1 MAPTD
6 VGRAS
11 AAWAVGAHAVV
22 WAHTVLGASAFVA
35 ALAVCVCLHYRR
47 VVKNHVAAWPDEF
60 WPSVSATVGDWFPER
75 NVFQI
80 LIAATSGP
88 RFLLVGLCALAAALQ
103 HRPRRAA
110 ALLVVGAAR
119 TLACGGW
126 VYITST
132 DHALVHDVAMGL
144 YLGLTP
150 VWMVLCAASLAPG
163 PQSPHAAAHR
173 TAQRVRA
180 VAAAAFYACT
190 PCMVYL
196 YLQHRRHRVP
206 GAYSRYA
213 LFEWGLVVFDLAYDA
228 ASAWDVRR
236 FTIRVEYADTQPV
249 ATPAEARAHSEAV
262 REPSLLFWVATQV
275 YLAFT
280 AWSCVTCLLSLI
292 FYFSVSNMGAEG
304 HELLVLAPVAGLLVA
319 NVPPVRGWVAARR
332 DGAVAVG
339 PRAPRATAALW
350 AASGATVA
358 SYAVASPLVRL
369 VTAAACVALVA
380 VQSALEW
387 AAAWE
392 AGRLDEA
399 CAVWLTGWVALQV
412 ARYANHA
419 NSPLWPFLDAT
430 NGGQHVPALVLGGVC
445 LVPLL
450 VGGSGARLPAA
461 HVRRRAG
468 PGGRARAALGA
479 VAFGTWLS
487 VLQTL
492 LSDAGTPIAWGW
504 TGYPVRGP
512 MGVPHGVLVI
522 AAFAAGVLAALRAP
536 ALGLCRGVWA
546 AYAAGCAALYL
557 LDDWAGFAG
566 ALAVAATVPTMAL
579 PLLQSALT
587 HDPLVA
593 LLGAW
598 AVAVAQWFFGVLT
611 VAYAF
616 LPGAW
621 VMREHTGALLAVQGA
636 LLLAGL
642 HAARTPEVVTRLGV
656 AASTRRHS
664 FRRALYVVLGA
675 LVGVACVVPAVRR
688 VPAHRIVPYH
698 AADRVLTAGIWT
710 VHFGFDQ
717 SMRDNTRRMAGLF
730 RELEL
735 DVVGLLETDLH
746 RPAFANRDLTQ
757 YLAEELGMYADLG
770 PSPKKH
776 TWGAVLLSKF
786 PILESTHHLLPSP
799 HGELAPAI
807 HAVLDVFG
815 VATHVIVSHNGQQED
830 ALDRELQTTALA
842 EILAATYPAPAIFL
856 GYLVTLPH
864 MPRPSPYGI
873 LFGEG
878 RLLDVNKRDLDRWCQ
893 YLGFRG
899 LERVAYA
906 RVSRYTVTDTEL
918 QTFKL
923 RVPLTPLPGD
933 RDVLPRKLPYAE
945 RPVAAWTYPG
955 SLIRPHA
962 RLNETHRYGPEP
974 YPTYF
979 APP

>member
-332 DGAVAVG
+332 DPPAHGRHIRYEQPRDGREHQQLVALGAHVRHAKVEDERQQARHARPRREREVHLRRDPEEQRRLAHRLAVRARLGGRRDGLRVRVLDADGEAAHVPRARRVVRQVKHHEAPLEQRIARVRAGHAVPAVLQVQVHHARRARVERGRGHRAHALRGAVRRGVRRLRPGRERRGAQHHPHGCEAEVQPHRDVVHERMVRRRDVHPPAARQRACG
-339 PRAPRATAALW
+339 ADDEQRCGAPRAVLQRRRERTQAHKQEPRPGRGRDQNLEYVALREP
-350 AASGATVA
+350 VA
-358 SYAVASPLVRL
+358 DRRADRRPELVRPRGDM
-369 VTAAACVALVA
+369 V
-380 VQSALEW
+380 
-387 AAAWE
+387 
-392 AGRLDEA
+392 LD
-399 CAVWLTGWVALQV
+399 
-412 ARYANHA
+412 H
-419 NSPLWPFLDAT
+419 
-430 NGGQHVPALVLGGVC
+430 
-445 LVPLL
+445 
-450 VGGSGARLPAA
+450 
-461 HVRRRAG
+461 
-468 PGGRARAALGA
+468 
-479 VAFGTWLS
+479 
-487 VLQTL
+487 
-492 LSDAGTPIAWGW
+492 
-504 TGYPVRGP
+504 
-512 MGVPHGVLVI
+512 
-522 AAFAAGVLAALRAP
+522 
-536 ALGLCRGVWA
+536 
-546 AYAAGCAALYL
+546 
-557 LDDWAGFAG
+557 
-566 ALAVAATVPTMAL
+566 
-579 PLLQSALT
+579 
-587 HDPLVA
+587 
-593 LLGAW
+593 
-598 AVAVAQWFFGVLT
+598 
-611 VAYAF
+611 
-616 LPGAW
+616 
-621 VMREHTGALLAVQGA
+621 
-636 LLLAGL
+636 
-642 HAARTPEVVTRLGV
+642 
-656 AASTRRHS
+656 
-664 FRRALYVVLGA
+664 
-675 LVGVACVVPAVRR
+675 PAV
-688 VPAHRIVPYH
+688 V
-698 AADRVLTAGIWT
+698 
-710 VHFGFDQ
+710 
-717 SMRDNTRRMAGLF
+717 
-730 RELEL
+730 
-735 DVVGLLETDLH
+735 
-746 RPAFANRDLTQ
+746 
-757 YLAEELGMYADLG
+757 
-770 PSPKKH
+770 
-776 TWGAVLLSKF
+776 
-786 PILESTHHLLPSP
+786 
-799 HGELAPAI
+799 
-807 HAVLDVFG
+807 
-815 VATHVIVSHNGQQED
+815 
-830 ALDRELQTTALA
+830 
-842 EILAATYPAPAIFL
+842 
-856 GYLVTLPH
+856 
-864 MPRPSPYGI
+864 
-873 LFGEG
+873 
-878 RLLDVNKRDLDRWCQ
+878 
-893 YLGFRG
+893 
-899 LERVAYA
+899 
-906 RVSRYTVTDTEL
+906 
-918 QTFKL
+918 
-923 RVPLTPLPGD
+923 
-933 RDVLPRKLPYAE
+933 
-945 RPVAAWTYPG
+945 
-955 SLIRPHA
+955 
-962 RLNETHRYGPEP
+962 
-974 YPTYF
+974 
-979 APP
+979 

>member
-1 MAPTD
+1 MAHTG
-6 VGRAS
+6 VGRAR
-11 AAWAVGAHAVV
+11 AAWAVGGHAVV
-22 WAHTVLGASAFVA
+22 AAHTALGVSAFVA
-35 ALAVCVCLHYRR
+35 ALGVCVALHYRR
-47 VVKNHVAAWPDEF
+47 VVKNHVAGWPDEF
-60 WPSVSATVGDWFPER
+60 WPSVSATIGDWFPER
-75 NVFQI
+75 SVFQI
-80 LIAATSGP
+80 AIAATSGP
-88 RFLLVGLCALAAALQ
+88 RFVLVGLCALAAGLQ
-103 HRPRRAA
+103 HRARRAA
-110 ALLVVGAAR
+110 ALLAVGVAR

-150 VWMVLCAASLAPG
+150 LWMALCAVSLAPG

-180 VAAAAFYACT
+180 AAAAAFYACT

-213 LFEWGLVVFDLAYDA
+213 LFEWGLVVCDLAYDA
-228 ASAWDVRR
+228 ASAWDLGR
-236 FTIRVEYADTQPV
+236 FTIRVEYADTKRV
-249 ATPAEARAHSEAV
+249 AAPAEARARSEAV
-262 REPSLLFWVATQV
+262 REPSLLFWVASQV

-280 AWSCVTCLLSLI
+280 AWSCVTCLVSLV

-304 HELLVLAPVAGLLVA
+304 HELLVLAPVGGLLVA
-319 NVPPVRGWVAARR
+319 SVPPVRRWVATQRE
-332 DGAVAVG
+332 GAVAVH
-339 PRAPRATAALW
+339 PLAPRAQAALW
-350 AASGATVA
+350 AASWATIA

-369 VTAAACVALVA
+369 VTAAACAALVA
-380 VQSALEW
+380 VLSALEW

-399 CAVWLTGWVALQV
+399 CATWLTGWVALLV

-419 NSPLWPFLDAT
+419 NVPVWPFLDAS
-430 NGGQHVPALVLGGVC
+430 NGGHHLAALVLGAAS
-445 LVPLL
+445 LAPLL
-450 VGGSGARLPAA
+450 GAAA
-461 HVRRRAG
+461 AQGPRAPVRRRTG

-479 VAFGTWLS
+479 VAFGTWLC

-492 LSDAGTPIAWGW
+492 LSDAGTLIAWGW

-512 MGVPHGVLVI
+512 RGVPHGVLVI
-522 AAFAAGVLAALRAP
+522 AAFAAGVLGALHVP
-536 ALGLCRGVWA
+536 ALGLRRGVWA
-546 AYAAGCAALYL
+546 AYAAGCAALFF
-557 LDDWAGFAG
+557 LDDWAGLAG
-566 ALAVAATVPTMAL
+566 GLLVAATAPTMAL

-587 HDPLVA
+587 HDPLAA

-598 AVAVAQWFFGVLT
+598 AVAVGQWFLGVLT

-636 LLLAGL
+636 LLVAGL
-642 HAARTPEVVTRLGV
+642 HAARTPDVTTRLAV
-656 AASTRRHS
+656 AASTHRRR

-698 AADRVLTAGIWT
+698 AADRVFTAGIWT

-717 SMRDNTRRMAGLF
+717 AMRDNTRRMARLF

-746 RPAFANRDLTQ
+746 RPAFGNRDLTQ
-757 YLAEELGMYADLG
+757 YLAEALGMYADLG

-786 PILESTHHLLPSP
+786 PIVESRHYLLPSP

-815 VATHVIVSHNGQQED
+815 VHTHVVVAHNGQEED

-842 EILAATYPAPAIFL
+842 ELLAATYPAPAVFL

-864 MPRPSPYGI
+864 MNRPSPYGI

-878 RLLDVNKRDLDRWCQ
+878 RLLDADPRDLDRWCE
-893 YLGFRG
+893 YLGFRA

-906 RVSRYTVTDTEL
+906 RVSRFTVTDTEL

-923 RVPLTPLPGD
+923 RVPRTPIAAD
-933 RDVLPRKLPYAE
+933 RDVRPRKLPYAE
-945 RPVAAWTYPG
+945 RPAAAWAYPA
-955 SLIRPHA
+955 SLIQPHA
-962 RLNETHRYGPEP
+962 RLNETHMYGPEL